1 MKASNAGA
9 AAENAAREH
18 SERFAAGLKQFNSR
32 LFFDAHETW
41 EEIWLASAEPD
52 KTFLQ
57 GIIQIAAAYHH
68 YGRGNLRGTQ
78 SLLEAGLRRL
88 GRFAHG
94 HYGIDVESLRDAAR
108 EWAAALAAGVDPGSA
123 RVPQI
128 RKTK

>member
-57 GIIQIAAAYHH
+57 GIIQIAAAFHH
-68 YGRGNLRGTQ
+68 YGRGNMRGTQ

-88 GRFAHG
+88 ERFAHG
-94 HYGIDVESLRDAAR
+94 HYGIDVEALRAAAR
-108 EWAAALAAGVDPGSA
+108 EWAGALAAGVDPGPA

>member
-1 MKASNAGA
+1 MKASDTGA

-18 SERFAAGLKQFNSR
+18 SGLFPAGLKQFNSR

-41 EEIWLASAEPD
+41 EEIWLVSPEPD

-57 GIIQIAAAYHH
+57 GIIQIAAAFHH
-68 YGRGNLRGTQ
+68 YGRGNMRGTQ

-94 HYGIDVESLRDAAR
+94 HYGIDVESLRVAAR
-108 EWAAALAAGVDPGSA
+108 EWAGALAAGIDPGPA

-128 RKTK
+128 RKT

>member
-18 SERFAAGLKQFNSR
+18 SERFAAGLRQFNSR

-57 GIIQIAAAYHH
+57 GIIQIAAAFHH
-68 YGRGNLRGTQ
+68 YGRGNMRGTQ

-94 HYGIDVESLRDAAR
+94 HYGIDVESLRAAAR
-108 EWAAALAAGVDPGSA
+108 EWAAALAAGVDPGPT

>member
-57 GIIQIAAAYHH
+57 GIIQIAAAFHH
-68 YGRGNLRGTQ
+68 YGRGNMRGTQ

-88 GRFAHG
+88 GRFAHE
-94 HYGIDVESLRDAAR
+94 HYGIDVESLRAAAR
-108 EWAAALAAGVDPGSA
+108 EWAGALAAGVDPGPA

>member
-57 GIIQIAAAYHH
+57 GIIQIAAAFHH
-68 YGRGNLRGTQ
+68 YGRGNMRGTCWAY
-78 SLLEAGLRRL
+78 SSNSGNFSRRNVSSSRIT
-88 GRFAHG
+88 GR
-94 HYGIDVESLRDAAR
+94 
-108 EWAAALAAGVDPGSA
+108 
-123 RVPQI
+123 
-128 RKTK
+128 